1 VIKNHIDSVVKSK
14 REHLFVY
21 PIYTC
26 GSADV
31 DSPRGS
37 VHKDTQHHRV
47 LYAKDHFVDFE
58 IEVAHEI
65 WNWSLIP
72 FNTPVSSTNKT
83 DHHDRTEILVKVA
96 LNTIRP
102 QALRLC

>member
-1 VIKNHIDSVVKSK
+1 M
-14 REHLFVY
+14 HLNNRNIYDV

-58 IEVAHEI
+58 IEVHC
-65 WNWSLIP
+65 S
-72 FNTPVSSTNKT
+72 
-83 DHHDRTEILVKVA
+83 
-96 LNTIRP
+96 
-102 QALRLC
+102 